1 MLYVVEVNDGSH
13 VWLIPVIRIFLGA
26 SLLVEY
32 IQCVDVVVDMCVCEC
47 VCIALFLNNETNTI
61 Y

>member
-1 MLYVVEVNDGSH
+1 MLYVAVVEVNDGSH
-13 VWLIPVIRIFLGA
+13 VWLIPVIGILLGA

-32 IQCVDVVVDMCVCEC
+32 ICLDVVVDMCLYCSV
-47 VCIALFLNNETNTI
+47 LNNETNTI